1 MSMDTIG
8 KRIRFFREENKWSQ
22 EVFAEK
28 LGLSLTY
35 IGMIERGEKI
45 PKLETF
51 IKITNTLG
59 VSADQ
64 LLAGVLTT
72 GYSIK
77 STEMTAKIEQLPPE
91 EQEKIYDVVDI
102 RSGGHYFMYFS
113 VISLVNNI
121 ICHESRLL
129 QRLFFIHKHAGFI
142 W

>member
-1 MSMDTIG
+1 MSISTIG
-8 KRIRFFREENKWSQ
+8 KRIRFFREEKKWSQ

-64 LLAGVLTT
+64 LLAGVLNT

-77 STEMTAKIEQLPPE
+77 SSELTTKIEQLSPVD
-91 EQEKIYDVVDI
+91 QERIYEVVDI
-102 RSGGHYFMYFS
+102 LIKH
-113 VISLVNNI
+113 
-121 ICHESRLL
+121 SR
-129 QRLFFIHKHAGFI
+129 K
-142 W
+142 

>member
-1 MSMDTIG
+1 MSISTIG
-8 KRIRFFREENKWSQ
+8 KRIRFFREEKKWSQ

-51 IKITNTLG
+51 INTANTLG

-72 GYSIK
+72 GY
-77 STEMTAKIEQLPPE
+77 QRLQQVLPPYQLYNLLRCLRSRCHHFADNYS
-91 EQEKIYDVVDI
+91 EQTLKGSHPSECMVPLTWTDQPPRRI
-102 RSGGHYFMYFS
+102 
-113 VISLVNNI
+113 
-121 ICHESRLL
+121 
-129 QRLFFIHKHAGFI
+129 
-142 W
+142 

>member
-1 MSMDTIG
+1 MSISSMG
-8 KRIRFFREENKWSQ
+8 RRIRFFREERKWSQ
-22 EVFAEK
+22 EVFSEK

-77 STEMTAKIEQLPPE
+77 STEMTTKIEKLPSV
-91 EQEKIYDVVDI
+91 EQERIYDVVDTLI
-102 RSGGHYFMYFS
+102 
-113 VISLVNNI
+113 
-121 ICHESRLL
+121 
-129 QRLFFIHKHAGFI
+129 KHAKK
-142 W
+142 

>member
-1 MSMDTIG
+1 MG
-8 KRIRFFREENKWSQ
+8 RRIRFFREERKWSQ
-22 EVFAEK
+22 EVFSEK

-77 STEMTAKIEQLPPE
+77 STEMTTKIEKLPSV
-91 EQEKIYDVVDI
+91 EQERIYDVVDTLI
-102 RSGGHYFMYFS
+102 
-113 VISLVNNI
+113 
-121 ICHESRLL
+121 
-129 QRLFFIHKHAGFI
+129 KHAKK
-142 W
+142 